1 MAAAGMKK
9 LECKDLHGYL
19 KTLGASLLD
28 ELYGRPATCLA
39 VFRELTDLAKHYVMR
54 LLFLEQAVPQ
64 AVVGSWVVSGN
75 HGEHLRAVSQLSDLR
90 VWHEHQISGG
100 LAGWILSPTFR
111 ANLRTA
117 LLGGGKPWFSVVQ
130 LPPDKHAKDV
140 AALDTYSLERWEVLL
155 NFIVGSGEAQ
165 VSKDIMEILI
175 KSGLMKSE
183 EGSLHP
189 TITPAGFQ
197 FLLMDTPSQV
207 WYIILQ
213 YLDTMQSRGLNLVE
227 ALQFLFQISFSTLGK
242 DYPTEGMS
250 DSMQQFLQHLRE
262 LGLVNQRKRK
272 SGRFY
277 PTRLAIHLASGISD
291 VEKDFHKE
299 GYLVCESN
307 YRIYAYTDS
316 ELQVALIGLFSEI
329 LYRFPNLVVANL
341 TRDSVQEAVVRG
353 ITSEQILHFLRVN
366 AHPKALHRV
375 PIVPP
380 TISDQIRLWELE
392 RDRLTFTE
400 GVLYNQFLSQP
411 DFEMLRNYA
420 KDLGVLLWENN
431 SKRHMVVSKAG
442 HDDVKRYWKTIRK
455 GNS

>member
-1 MAAAGMKK
+1 MAAAGAKK
-9 LECKDLHGYL
+9 LDCKDLHGYL
-19 KTLGASLLD
+19 KTLGSSLLD

-64 AVVGSWVVSGN
+64 AVVGSWVASGN
-75 HGEHLRAVSQLSDLR
+75 HSEHLRAVSQLSELR

-213 YLDTMQSRGLNLVE
+213 YLDTMQGRGLNLVE

-277 PTRLAIHLASGISD
+277 PTRLTIHLASGISD

-299 GYLVCESN
+299 GYLVVESN

-329 LYRFPNLVVANL
+329 LYRFPNMVVANL
-341 TRDSVQEAVVRG
+341 SRDSVQEAVVRG
-353 ITSEQILHFLRVN
+353 ITADQILHFLRVN

-380 TISDQIRLWELE
+380 TISDQIRLWEME

-431 SKRHMVVSKAG
+431 PKRLMVVSKAG